1 MYFIKLTKGDKVINH
16 LYLTETLTT
25 NMLIELGE
33 KLFDTVVIDY
43 SSLTT
48 GGIKC
53 ITQNMQ
59 DFTIE
64 VNYVQDF
71 TLSGQDNTIH
81 SLMHTL
87 QMDTLD
93 EILDYLVKTH

>member
-25 NMLIELGE
+25 NILIELGE
-33 KLFDTVVIDY
+33 KLFDTVVIDHIA
-43 SSLTT
+43 TT
-48 GGIKC
+48 KGIKC

-59 DFTIE
+59 DFTVE

-81 SLMHTL
+81 SLTYPARSLPPL
-87 QMDTLD
+87 QA
-93 EILDYLVKTH
+93 VR